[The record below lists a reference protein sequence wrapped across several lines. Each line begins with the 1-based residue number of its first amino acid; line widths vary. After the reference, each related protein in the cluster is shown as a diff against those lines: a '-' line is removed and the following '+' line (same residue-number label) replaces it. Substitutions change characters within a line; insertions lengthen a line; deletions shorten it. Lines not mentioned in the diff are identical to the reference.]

1 MQQLRRSALALVVV
15 ALSVVSGVRAKDAD
29 EIGPYRLIT
38 TILIPGFGNG
48 FDISW
53 VDSEAVATIWPI
65 GATPP
70 QPRPCHRESTSSIR
84 DT

>member
-15 ALSVVSGVRAKDAD
+15 ALSVVVGVRAKDAD
-29 EIGPYRLIT
+29 EIGPYRRIT

-53 VDSEAVATIWPI
+53 VDSEAGRYYLADRGNAT
-65 GATPP
+65 ATPP
-70 QPRPCHRESTSSIR
+70 APPRI
-84 DT
+84 

>member
-1 MQQLRRSALALVVV
+1 MKQLCKSALALVVV
-15 ALSVVSGVRAKDAD
+15 ALSVVVGIHAKDAD

-53 VDSEAVATIWPI
+53 VDADASRYYLADRGNPA
-65 GATPP
+65 ATPP
-70 QPRPCHRESTSSIR
+70 AT
-84 DT
+84 